1 MSTSAVSSS
10 SLYQEMQSY
19 FQTRRSD
26 LQQLGQALS
35 SGNLAN
41 AQTAYNSINTL
52 GQSGP
57 FKDGQPFI
65 SQQREQ
71 DFNAIGSAL
80 QSGDLAGAQQ
90 AFATLQSTF
99 HHRGPLGPAPAPIVP
114 VSSGPEI
121 VLNLSNGSNS
131 TTAATPVPASSS
143 TTPATTAAASSTGP
157 EIVLNLS
164 SGGNSATPEQITI
177 DINNPG
183 NGSPEQISL
192 SVGNPQE
199 SSQPERITFNL
210 NPNSNEQIVVN
221 LLDGTSSTGS
231 SSGTSSA
238 STATSGGLNVSA

>member
-10 SLYQEMQSY
+10 SLYQQVQSY

-26 LQQLGQALS
+26 LTQLGDALS

-99 HHRGPLGPAPAPIVP
+99 HQSGPLGPAPAPIVP
-114 VSSGPEI
+114 VSGPEI
-121 VLNLSNGSNS
+121 VLNLSNGSNG
-131 TTAATPVPASSS
+131 TTTATPVATSSS
-143 TTPATTAAASSTGP
+143 TTATAPVAGGSSGP
-157 EIVLNLS
+157 EIVLNLNNAS
-164 SGGNSATPEQITI
+164 NGASPEQITI
-177 DINNPG
+177 NIS
-183 NGSPEQISL
+183 SPSSDGAEQISL
-192 SVGNPQE
+192 SVGNPQG
-199 SSQPERITFNL
+199 SSQPEQITFNL

-231 SSGTSSA
+231 SSGTASA
-238 STATSGGLNVSA
+238 STATSGGLSVSA

>member
-10 SLYQEMQSY
+10 SLSQQLQSY

-26 LQQLGQALS
+26 LQQLGEALS

-41 AQTAYNSINTL
+41 AQTAYNSITTL

-90 AFATLQSTF
+90 AFATLESTF
-99 HHRGPLGPAPAPIVP
+99 HHSGPLGPAPAPIVP

-131 TTAATPVPASSS
+131 TTSAAPLAASSS
-143 TTPATTAAASSTGP
+143 TNPTAPVAASSSNSP

-164 SGGNSATPEQITI
+164 NSSTDQITI
-177 DINNPG
+177 NINNPG
-183 NGSPEQISL
+183 NGLPEQVSL
-192 SVGNPQE
+192 SVSNPQE
-199 SSQPERITFNL
+199 SSQPEQITFNL

-238 STATSGGLNVSA
+238 STATSGGLSVSA

>member
-10 SLYQEMQSY
+10 SLSQQLQSY

-26 LQQLGQALS
+26 LQQLGEALS

-41 AQTAYNSINTL
+41 AQTAYNSITTL

-90 AFATLQSTF
+90 AFATLESTF
-99 HHRGPLGPAPAPIVP
+99 HHSGPLGPAPAPIVP
-114 VSSGPEI
+114 VGSGPEI

-131 TTAATPVPASSS
+131 TTPAAPVAASSS
-143 TTPATTAAASSTGP
+143 TTPTAPVAASSSGP
-157 EIVLNLS
+157 EIVLNLNNGS
-164 SGGNSATPEQITI
+164 SDQITI
-177 DINNPG
+177 NIN
-183 NGSPEQISL
+183 
-192 SVGNPQE
+192 
-199 SSQPERITFNL
+199 
-210 NPNSNEQIVVN
+210 
-221 LLDGTSSTGS
+221 
-231 SSGTSSA
+231 
-238 STATSGGLNVSA
+238 